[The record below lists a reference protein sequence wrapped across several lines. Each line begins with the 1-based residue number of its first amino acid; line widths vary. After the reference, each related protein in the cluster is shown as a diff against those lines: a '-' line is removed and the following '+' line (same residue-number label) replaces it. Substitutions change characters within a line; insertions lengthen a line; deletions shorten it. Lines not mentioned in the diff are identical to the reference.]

1 MHFYI
6 DSWNDLFESHIYSM
20 LHIMICQR
28 NFLKVL
34 KLRIQTSCAKLTA
47 AKACLTR
54 PCPFFHHKAS
64 QTIFLFDTEHHLT
77 VRRER
82 PVFLC
87 SQCLKLVSR
96 GPQFLHSRNNHIVK
110 ILGLLCG
117 LKFFRFEN
125 GVFQDVDFIVKYCRK
140 IGNFGQNVAFRLY
153 IDSQLFFRKGGTG
166 QLTAVRAI
174 FRLAI
179 SIIVRASMFTI
190 LQKPSILIP
199 YLA

>member
-6 DSWNDLFESHIYSM
+6 DSWNDLSESHIYSM

-77 VRRER
+77 VRRNGQY
-82 PVFLC
+82 
-87 SQCLKLVSR
+87 SSAVSVSSSS
-96 GPQFLHSRNNHIVK
+96 PADLQFLHSRNNHIVK

-153 IDSQLFFRKGGTG
+153 IDSQLFFSQGRHWPAHCSK
-166 QLTAVRAI
+166 
-174 FRLAI
+174 
-179 SIIVRASMFTI
+179 S
-190 LQKPSILIP
+190 
-199 YLA
+199 